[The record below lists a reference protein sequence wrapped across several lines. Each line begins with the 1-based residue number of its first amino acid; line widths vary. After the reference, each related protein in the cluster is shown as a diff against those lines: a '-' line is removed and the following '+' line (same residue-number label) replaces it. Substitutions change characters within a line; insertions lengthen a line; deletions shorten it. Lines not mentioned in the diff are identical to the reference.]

1 MLFNVVCPVTEILLT
16 FIIELTNNVLS
27 TNEERLILPTVRDN
41 CEDSVE
47 YTLSII
53 VLFVIVRLLTV
64 VKFVLVMYAVF
75 DTVIKLLFR
84 TLAYVFV
91 RFIYDES
98 VE

>member
-47 YTLSII
+47 YTLFII

-64 VKFVLVMYAVF
+64 VKFVLVIFVVF
-75 DTVIKLLFR
+75 DTVMKLLFR

-91 RFIYDES
+91 RFIYDDS